1 MHAWTVKNNEYL
13 WYPVTGAGVPKISD
27 HFHPVHAD
35 GLYTHP
41 SNAVIRQ
48 KVVVYD
54 GKGRIS
60 PEDRNQGT

>member
-1 MHAWTVKNNEYL
+1 MHGPEKITSIYGIRLPKPGYL
-13 WYPVTGAGVPKISD
+13 KSD

-35 GLYTHP
+35 GLYTHT